1 MRQEPVLKVRWI
13 WLIMLMCLLFGLGM
27 GVPSERERN
36 KAPGYERFWGA
47 MRDRDPNAPGRGLRI
62 NHALN
67 LDYHMADVSLAV
79 REQVDF
85 LLTPALL
92 VQEAVCEDV
101 VLTYPEE

>member
-1 MRQEPVLKVRWI
+1 MGTRMNSKWIQTTRWSRITVACVLLGI
-13 WLIMLMCLLFGLGM
+13 GM
-27 GVPSERERN
+27 GVAWPSAEAA
-36 KAPGYERFWGA
+36 APGVRQTADAQAGGIPLDLGLSF
-47 MRDRDPNAPGRGLRI
+47 DRR
-62 NHALN
+62 
-67 LDYHMADVSLAV
+67 MADLSLAV